1 MDYFGYQE
9 NIKPAKGDLL
19 ISEPFLPDPNFERTV
34 VLLCEHN
41 EEGSFGFILNKP
53 SLLKYSDVME
63 DSSYDEILYVGGPVE
78 QDTMHVLHAMGDLLE
93 GSIQLGNDVYWGGN
107 FEQLQIMINNNQIDP
122 AAFKFFLGYSGW
134 SAGQLEMELQE
145 KTWIIC
151 NQARKDQVFDT
162 DSDKLW
168 KNVLNEMGGKFKMIS
183 NYPIDPRLN

>member
-41 EEGSFGFILNKP
+41 EDGSFGFILNKP

-63 DSSYDEILYVGGPVE
+63 DSFYDEILYVGGPVE

-93 GSIQLGNDVYWGGN
+93 GSVQLGNDVYWGGN

-145 KTWIIC
+145 KTWIIS

-162 DSDKLW
+162 KPDKLW
-168 KNVLNEMGGKFKMIS
+168 KNVLNEMGGKYKMIS